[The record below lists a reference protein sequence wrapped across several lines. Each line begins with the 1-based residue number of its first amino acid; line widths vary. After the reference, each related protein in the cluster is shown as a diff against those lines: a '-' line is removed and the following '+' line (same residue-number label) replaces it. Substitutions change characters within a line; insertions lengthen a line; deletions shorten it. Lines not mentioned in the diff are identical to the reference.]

1 MRKIVSAC
9 LLLCLCFTL
18 VACKD
23 TPTTTNTAS
32 TTQPTTAGAIDY
44 VSDYVT
50 GKFSKVDLKDSFNS
64 YNGSITFSSNSVQTT
79 GTGVTVSGT
88 VATINKGG
96 VYTVNGSCGN
106 GQLIVSV
113 DKLEQVHI
121 VLAGLSLS
129 CQTGAPFWVKSADKV
144 VVTLKSDTVN
154 KFEDGTTFGADI
166 DAPNACVYS
175 KDDLTF
181 NGAGSLEV
189 ISHLN
194 NGIGCTNDL
203 KFISGTYTVSALNN
217 AIKGK
222 DSIAVLAAN
231 ITVLAADDAFK
242 SDNDTE
248 QGKGFIYIAG
258 GNFDITATDDAL
270 QAITAIELAGGTFSI
285 GCGGKS
291 VNCDGAIHRAQSAQ
305 ITTK

>member
-1 MRKIVSAC
+1 MKKIISAC
-9 LLLCLCFTL
+9 LLLCLCFLL

-23 TPTTTNTAS
+23 TPTTTS
-32 TTQPTTAGAIDY
+32 TTTKQDAAGAIDY

-50 GKFSKVDLKDSFNS
+50 GKFSKVDLKDSFTS
-64 YNGSITFSSNSVQTT
+64 YNGSIVFASDSVQTT
-79 GTGVTVSGT
+79 GSGISVSGA

-96 VYTVNGSCGN
+96 VYTVSGSSAN

-121 VLAGLSLS
+121 VLSGVSLA
-129 CQTGAPFWVKSADKV
+129 CQNSAPFWVKSADKV
-144 VVTLKSDTVN
+144 VVTLKSGTVN
-154 KFEDGTTFGADI
+154 KFEDGTTYGSDI
-166 DAPNACVYS
+166 DAPNACMYA

-181 NGAGSLEV
+181 NGTGTLEV

-194 NGIGCTNDL
+194 NGIGCSNDL
-203 KFISGTYTVSALNN
+203 KFISGIYTVSAFNN

-222 DSIAVLAAN
+222 DSIAVLAAE
-231 ITVLAADDAFK
+231 ITVLTADDAFK

-258 GNFDITATDDAL
+258 GTFDITATDDAL
-270 QAITAIELAGGTFSI
+270 QAISAIEIAGGMFSI
-285 GCGGKS
+285 GCGGKT

-305 ITTK
+305 IATK

>member
-1 MRKIVSAC
+1 MKKLVSVC
-9 LLLCLCFTL
+9 LLFCLCLLL

-23 TPTTTNTAS
+23 TPTTTSS
-32 TTQPTTAGAIDY
+32 TSTNPTAGSAINY

-50 GKFSKVDLKDSFNS
+50 GKFSKVDLTDTFTS
-64 YNGSITFSSNSVQTT
+64 YNASIVFSSDSVQTT
-79 GTGVTVSGT
+79 GTGVMVNGT
-88 VATINKGG
+88 SATITKGG
-96 VYTVNGSCGN
+96 VYTLSGSCSN

-121 VLAGLSLS
+121 VLSGLSLA
-129 CQTGAPFWVKSADKV
+129 CQNSAPFWVKSADKV
-144 VVTLKSDTVN
+144 VVTLKGGTVN
-154 KFEDGTTFGADI
+154 KFEDGTTYGADI
-166 DAPNACVYS
+166 DAPNACMYA

-194 NGIGCTNDL
+194 NGIGCSNDL
-203 KFISGTYTVSALNN
+203 KFISGTYTVSAVNN

-222 DSIAVLAAN
+222 DSIAVLAGN

-242 SDNDTE
+242 SDNDSE
-248 QGKGFIYIAG
+248 AGKGFIYIAG
-258 GNFDITATDDAL
+258 GSFDITASDDGL
-270 QAITAIELAGGTFSI
+270 QAVTAIELAGGTFVMRCS
-285 GCGGKS
+285 GKN
-291 VNCDGAIHRAQSAQ
+291 VNCDGSIHRAEGVQ